1 MSDARTDS
9 GQPARAPIVLRVE
22 IESLGDELSGL
33 LAREVAAAGGLR
45 EGQPA
50 ELAEREADLATA
62 ESRLL
67 EREAALAREAAK
79 LREEELTLSQAAQRE
94 RQLESRCEELEREL
108 DARQSE
114 LMAART
120 AATAATSAPHPD
132 RRGRRAADLEAA
144 YDERLSE
151 LEARETELEQRDA
164 EREADLILREDR
176 IEDRERE
183 LEDLEQRLGRK
194 ERELMSYVGQVQAA
208 LVSREVEWWER
219 STGSRNPIKH

>member
-108 DARQSE
+108 DARQRE
-114 LMAART
+114 LMAAR
-120 AATAATSAPHPD
+120 TAATSAPHPD